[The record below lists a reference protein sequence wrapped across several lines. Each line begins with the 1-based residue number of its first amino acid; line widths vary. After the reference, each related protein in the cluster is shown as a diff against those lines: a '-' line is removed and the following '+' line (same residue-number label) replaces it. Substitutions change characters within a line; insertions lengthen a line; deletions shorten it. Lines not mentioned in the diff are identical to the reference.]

1 MKKMRRTSR
10 AVWTGTGAEGSG
22 KVTTGSGALDALPY
36 SVVTRFVSEDG
47 KAGTNPEELIAAA
60 HASCFAMALSFGLTG
75 AGHPPEQLDGLRA
88 VRQLE
93 SQRDQRHR
101 GQRPGRHHPDARL
114 GEVIGA
120 IVDPKLVTSNVNRE
134 VGGKPR
140 EATRLGIAMR
150 LRAEE
155 LTFHAFPQR

>member
-1 MKKMRRTSR
+1 MKRMHRQSR

-75 AGHPPEQLDGLRA
+75 AGHPPEQLDVTAHLTM
-88 VRQLE
+88 E
-93 SQRDQRHR
+93 S
-101 GQRPGRHHPDARL
+101 PDVHWTVT
-114 GEVIGA
+114 GV
-120 IVDPKLVTSNVNRE
+120 KLVLA
-134 VGGKPR
+134 GKVP
-140 EATRLGIAMR
+140 GIELAR
-150 LRAEE
+150 FTEIAESAKANCPISKLLRYNITLKAS
-155 LTFHAFPQR
+155 LV

>member
-1 MKKMRRTSR
+1 MKRMHRQSR

-75 AGHPPEQLDGLRA
+75 AGHPPEQLDVTAHLTM
-88 VRQLE
+88 E
-93 SQRDQRHR
+93 S
-101 GQRPGRHHPDARL
+101 PDVHWTVT
-114 GEVIGA
+114 GV
-120 IVDPKLVTSNVNRE
+120 KLVLA
-134 VGGKPR
+134 GKVPGIELAR
-140 EATRLGIAMR
+140 FTEIAEGAKANCPISKLLRCDITLEASLV
-150 LRAEE
+150 
-155 LTFHAFPQR
+155 